1 MTNKF
6 LLLASLLLF
15 SGCEKYYISICQDS
29 IDSSYLASSHVKTP
43 DPRQENPPL
52 GDRLIIEWQV
62 PKALLDKTPVLHLH
76 VIYKDYSE
84 QFLTYPMTSR
94 IDYVVYTLL
103 GEEYQQKKGILTY
116 EAKIIDDQ
124 AEIFRDWKHQL
135 FTHLIVL
142 SAEDLREEEKEEL
155 LDDFTPPY
163 HEDNSLEEK
172 EAGDSDLDGGDDLS
186 NDFTPVYHE
195 EVLSKQ
201 EEDKASAA
209 DSTNSSDLDQPK
221 HESVI
226 ETDGL
231 MYSEEK
237 DCEPSSR

>member
-1 MTNKF
+1 MTKKF

-29 IDSSYLASSHVKTP
+29 VDSSYLASSHVKTP

-103 GEEYQQKKGILTY
+103 GEEYQQRKGILTY
-116 EAKIIDDQ
+116 EAKIVDDQ
-124 AEIFRDWKHQL
+124 AQIFRDWKHQL
-135 FTHLIVL
+135 FTRLIVL
-142 SAEDLREEEKEEL
+142 SPEDLKEEKESD

-163 HEDNSLEEK
+163 LEENSLEEK
-172 EAGDSDLDGGDDLS
+172 EAAGDDLS

-221 HESVI
+221 QESVM
-226 ETDGL
+226 ETDGF
-231 MYSEEK
+231 MYSEQK